1 MDAEAL
7 MTSLHLLRTASGAFI
22 PATEEDADLAKRFK
36 VGSISRVELR
46 LMRNAQF
53 HRKFFSLLKVA
64 YDLWED
70 TLPAQQ
76 YHGRDVLPDFD
87 RFRRDVIIMA
97 GFFRPVWNARG
108 ELRVEA
114 ESIAFSSMTEE
125 RFEKLYSATINVIL
139 QKILPNRGL
148 TEQGLR
154 EWAERVLEY
163 A

>member
-1 MDAEAL
+1 
-7 MTSLHLLRTASGAFI
+7 MTALHLLRTASGAFI
-22 PATEEDADLAKRFK
+22 PATEEDGDLAKRFK
-36 VGSISRVELR
+36 VGEVCRMELR
-46 LMRNAQF
+46 QMRNGQF
-53 HRKFFSLLKVA
+53 FRKWWALAKLAFDMWA
-64 YDLWED
+64 E

-87 RFRRDVIIMA
+87 RFRRDLTIMA

-114 ESIAFSSMTEE
+114 ESIAFGSMTEE
-125 RFEKLYSATINVIL
+125 RFEQLYSATITVIL

-148 TEQGLR
+148 TEESLR
-154 EWAERVLEY
+154 EWALRVLEY

>member
-1 MDAEAL
+1 

-46 LMRNAQF
+46 LMRNGDF
-53 HRKFFSLLKVA
+53 HRKYFSLLKVA
-64 YDLWED
+64 FDLWSE
-70 TLPAQQ
+70 TMPAQQ

-114 ESIAFSSMTEE
+114 ESIAFSNMTEE
-125 RFEKLYSATINVIL
+125 RFEKLYSATITVIL

-148 TEQGLR
+148 TEESLR
-154 EWAERVLEY
+154 EWAMRVLEY